1 MTELCAHFCNRV
13 ASSGKSTMYLALLFL
28 ILTVN
33 VAVCDAAAGG
43 GDPNAVEKPASDRR
57 QQEQA
62 QMAQQQQAQM
72 AQQQMRA
79 AVEKH
84 ASESESDDQQ
94 RRRQQEQIKRWNLRE
109 DGSGSVGEHA
119 DARRGRGGSVK
130 EWWTKRQEQIN
141 DRHQKRTPAERIAF
155 KKELISSPGISDIA
169 QQALDRLESEGLPAM
184 VAFLQK
190 LPELQA
196 MNVIELVAPIISDRD
211 GMTSWSWNDLMVK
224 LTPTFEANKNL
235 SREERTVRM
244 HQLLSL
250 DGTTKAAINA
260 ATDAL
265 EKAKDEGDFED
276 FVMALPL
283 ESTKQRVVEY
293 VMLRNTIRTDRMTAK
308 FNALWETATQTIRPM
323 SPEDRVTYMTKQY
336 SNGAMKAVID
346 SADEVLHQDL
356 SDAQSGLHRYVAS
369 LSDRTAHHVVMYLA
383 MRQEMRHE
391 RGGAQG
397 EKEVVGL
404 VRQWAH
410 LAKMM
415 QPIFETF
422 EKLSD
427 EELTARLRELP
438 SDREIK
444 TAVETATVFLHESQD
459 QQRMQNF
466 VAALQP
472 ESTALRVLEYLK
484 MRSIVRER
492 EEARERAEAEAKATA
507 KGLQVNG
514 TIAVETLRKFFKR
527 AQKMTARRS
536 VRMEFDADLKKA
548 WGAGLSREAMGN
560 AMKSQMHELETRIL
574 ERLNIFDTW
583 GRSFIFRGATEYI
596 ADDDNTTHALHR
608 AYFSASQAYDERVD
622 KAVKTYGK
630 EAKVEAANGWNQQF
644 WLGLLV
650 TLLGLLGGSIFG
662 IGFLWCRGHLLP
674 FVLEPKHTKGE

>member
-1 MTELCAHFCNRV
+1 
-13 ASSGKSTMYLALLFL
+13 
-28 ILTVN
+28 
-33 VAVCDAAAGG
+33 
-43 GDPNAVEKPASDRR
+43 
-57 QQEQA
+57 
-62 QMAQQQQAQM
+62 MAK
-72 AQQQMRA
+72 QQMRA

-84 ASESESDDQQ
+84 ASESESDDQY
-94 RRRQQEQIKRWNLRE
+94 RRRQQEQIKRGLRE
-109 DGSGSVGEHA
+109 
-119 DARRGRGGSVK
+119 GGSMK

-155 KKELISSPGISDIA
+155 KKELILSPGISDIA
-169 QQALDRLESEGLPAM
+169 HQALDRLESEGLPAM

-190 LPELQA
+190 LPEVQA

-211 GMTSWSWNDLMVK
+211 RNARQSSGAWNDLMVK
-224 LTPTFEANKNL
+224 LTPTFNANRML
-235 SREERTVRM
+235 SREECTVRM

-293 VMLRNTIRTDRMTAK
+293 VMLRNTIRSFDRRVK

-336 SNGAMKAVID
+336 SNVAMKAVID

-410 LAKMM
+410 LAKLM
-415 QPIFETF
+415 QPIIETF

-484 MRSIVRER
+484 MRSIVTER

-536 VRMEFDADLKKA
+536 VRIDADLKKA

-560 AMKSQMHELETRIL
+560 AMKSQMHELETRIF

-674 FVLEPKHTKGE
+674 FVLEPKHAKGE

>member
-1 MTELCAHFCNRV
+1 
-13 ASSGKSTMYLALLFL
+13 
-28 ILTVN
+28 
-33 VAVCDAAAGG
+33 
-43 GDPNAVEKPASDRR
+43 
-57 QQEQA
+57 
-62 QMAQQQQAQM
+62 MAQQQQAQM
-72 AQQQMRA
+72 AQQQ
-79 AVEKH
+79 
-84 ASESESDDQQ
+84 
-94 RRRQQEQIKRWNLRE
+94 RRRQQEQIKRGLRE
-109 DGSGSVGEHA
+109 
-119 DARRGRGGSVK
+119 GGSVK
-130 EWWTKRQEQIN
+130 EWWTKRQKQIN
-141 DRHQKRTPAERIAF
+141 DRYQKRTPAERIAF
-155 KKELISSPGISDIA
+155 KKELLSSPGISDIA
-169 QQALDRLESEGLPAM
+169 RQALDRLKSKGLPAM
-184 VAFLQK
+184 VAYLQK

-211 GMTSWSWNDLMVK
+211 RNARQSSGAWNDLMVK
-224 LTPTFEANKNL
+224 LTPTVEANRKL
-235 SREERTVRM
+235 SREECTVRM

-265 EKAKDEGDFED
+265 EKNGDFVTHRDFED

-293 VMLRNTIRTDRMTAK
+293 VMLRNTIRTDRVTAK

-346 SADEVLHQDL
+346 SADEVLHQDP
-356 SDAQSGLHRYVAS
+356 SDVQSGLHRYVAS
-369 LSDRTAHHVVMYLA
+369 LSDRTAHQVVMYLA

-410 LAKMM
+410 LAEIM
-415 QPIFETF
+415 QPMFEYF

-427 EELTARLRELP
+427 EKLTARLRELP
-438 SDREIK
+438 SNREIK
-444 TAVETATVFLHESQD
+444 TAVETATDFLHESQD

-472 ESTALRVLEYLK
+472 ESTALHVLEYLK

-527 AQKMTARRS
+527 AQKMLARRS

-548 WGAGLSREAMGN
+548 WGAGISREVMGS
-560 AMKSQMHELETRIL
+560 AMKSQIHELETRLL

-583 GRSFIFRGATEYI
+583 GRSFIFRSATEYI

-608 AYFSASQAYDERVD
+608 AYFLASQAYDERVD

-630 EAKVEAANGWNQQF
+630 EVKVEAANGWNQHF

-674 FVLEPKHTKGE
+674 FVLEPKHAKGE

>member
-1 MTELCAHFCNRV
+1 
-13 ASSGKSTMYLALLFL
+13 
-28 ILTVN
+28 
-33 VAVCDAAAGG
+33 
-43 GDPNAVEKPASDRR
+43 
-57 QQEQA
+57 
-62 QMAQQQQAQM
+62 MAK
-72 AQQQMRA
+72 QQMRA

-84 ASESESDDQQ
+84 ASESESDDQY
-94 RRRQQEQIKRWNLRE
+94 RRRQQKQIKRGLRE
-109 DGSGSVGEHA
+109 
-119 DARRGRGGSVK
+119 GGSMK

-196 MNVIELVAPIISDRD
+196 MNVTELVAPIISDRD
-211 GMTSWSWNDLMVK
+211 RNARQSSGAWNDLMVK
-224 LTPTFEANKNL
+224 LTPTFNANRML
-235 SREERTVRM
+235 SREECTVRM

-293 VMLRNTIRTDRMTAK
+293 VMLRNTIRSFDRRVK

-336 SNGAMKAVID
+336 SNVAMKAVID

-484 MRSIVRER
+484 MRSIVTER

-536 VRMEFDADLKKA
+536 VRIDADLKKA

-560 AMKSQMHELETRIL
+560 AMKSQMHELETRIF

-674 FVLEPKHTKGE
+674 FVLEPKHAKGE